1 MVANCVLLVEDDV
14 ATCEITAIVLGDAGY
29 DVVSAHD
36 LASGIAMSR
45 QRTDIG
51 VFMTDMNLGRGQQ
64 ATALIRQIR
73 NQDARAPVVLTSADD
88 AAAVTADEL
97 NVVFLAKPYDR
108 LALLTAIACA
118 RACNI

>member
-14 ATCEITAIVLGDAGY
+14 ATCEITAIVLSDAGY

-36 LASGIAMSR
+36 LATGIAMSR

-88 AAAVTADEL
+88 AAADTADKL